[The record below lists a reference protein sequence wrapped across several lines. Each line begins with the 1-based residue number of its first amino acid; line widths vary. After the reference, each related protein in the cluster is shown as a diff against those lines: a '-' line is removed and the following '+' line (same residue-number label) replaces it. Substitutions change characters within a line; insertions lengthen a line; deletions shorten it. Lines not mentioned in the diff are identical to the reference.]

1 MLNIKCDIMIM
12 SNYYRKFNQSLDN
25 GLRQVVIYQSYKDEV
40 PCAIK
45 NIKWTV
51 DDNEIVHLSF
61 DLDCDK
67 NYIEPIM
74 ATKFKSLMIK
84 KFAEVLDIYNIN
96 IKDAQET
103 NN

>member
-12 SNYYRKFNQSLDN
+12 PNYYMWFNQSLDN
-25 GLRQVVIYQSYKDEV
+25 GLRQVIIYQSYKDDV
-40 PCAIK
+40 PCSIK

-67 NYIEPIM
+67 NYIEMIM
-74 ATKFKSLMIK
+74 VTKFKSLMIK
-84 KFAEVLDIYNIN
+84 KFAEVLDVYNIN

>member
-1 MLNIKCDIMIM
+1 MLSIKCDIMIM
-12 SNYYRKFNQSLDN
+12 PNYYRWFNKSLDN
-25 GLRQVVIYQSYKDEV
+25 GLRQVIIYQSYKDDV
-40 PCAIK
+40 PCSIK

-67 NYIEPIM
+67 NYIEMIM
-74 ATKFKSLMIK
+74 VTKFKSLMIK
-84 KFAEVLDIYNIN
+84 KFAEVLDVYNIN
-96 IKDAQET
+96 IKDAQKT

>member
-12 SNYYRKFNQSLDN
+12 PNYYRWFNQILDN
-25 GLRQVVIYQSYKDEV
+25 GLRQVIIYQSYKDDV
-40 PCAIK
+40 PCSIK

-67 NYIEPIM
+67 NYIEMIM
-74 ATKFKSLMIK
+74 VTKFKSLMIK
-84 KFAEVLDIYNIN
+84 KFAEVLDVYNIN

>member
-12 SNYYRKFNQSLDN
+12 PNYYRWFNQSLDN
-25 GLRQVVIYQSYKDEV
+25 GLRQVIIYQSYKDDV
-40 PCAIK
+40 PCSIK

-51 DDNEIVHLSF
+51 DDNETVHLSF

-67 NYIEPIM
+67 NYIEMIM
-74 ATKFKSLMIK
+74 VTKFKSLMIK
-84 KFAEVLDIYNIN
+84 KFAEVLDVYNIN

>member
-1 MLNIKCDIMIM
+1 MLNITCDIMLM
-12 SNYYRKFNQSLDN
+12 PNYYRWFKERLDN
-25 GLRQVVIYQSYKDEV
+25 ELRKIIIYQSYKDDV

-51 DDNEIVHLSF
+51 DDKEIVHLSF
-61 DLDCDK
+61 DLDCDR
-67 NYIEPIM
+67 NYVEMIM
-74 ATKFKSLMIK
+74 ATKFKISVMK
-84 KFAEVLDIYNIN
+84 KFAEVLDVYNIN